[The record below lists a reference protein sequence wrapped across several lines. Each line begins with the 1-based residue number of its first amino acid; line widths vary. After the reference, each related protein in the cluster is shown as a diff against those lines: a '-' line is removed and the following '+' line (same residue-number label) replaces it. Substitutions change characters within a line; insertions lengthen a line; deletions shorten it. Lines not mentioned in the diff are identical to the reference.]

1 MIEPFDVEPYKMQ
14 EVIIKQTV
22 AQVQKDFGMFG
33 MDIDFPVNFQMAYDN
48 LFKYVGAHIDRL
60 LYTNLS
66 QLSSLL
72 YRTDLSETEIMEAW
86 EKHPEYTKADVI
98 TELIIYREL
107 KKVLYR
113 NYYKN
118 YKLKEEPEQ

>member
-1 MIEPFDVEPYKMQ
+1 MIEPFDIEPYKVQ
-14 EVIIKQTV
+14 DAIIQQTV

-33 MDIDFPVNFQMAYDN
+33 MDIDFPANFTMAYDN
-48 LFKYVGAHIDRL
+48 LFRYVGAHIDRL

-66 QLSSLL
+66 KLSSLL
-72 YRTDLSETEIMEAW
+72 YRTDISEAEIMEAW
-86 EKHPEYTKADVI
+86 EKHPEFTKADVI

>member
-1 MIEPFDVEPYKMQ
+1 MIEPFDIEPYKIQ
-14 EVIIKQTV
+14 ESIIRQTV

-33 MDIDFPVNFQMAYDN
+33 MDIDFPINFPMAYDN
-48 LFKYVGAHIDRL
+48 LFRYVGAHIDRL

-66 QLSSLL
+66 KLSSLL
-72 YRTDLSETEIMEAW
+72 YRTDISEAEIMEAW
-86 EKHPEYTKADVI
+86 ENHPEYTKADVI
-98 TELIIYREL
+98 TELVIYREL